1 MRISHSG
8 GCKAAAGE
16 GEHHLY
22 ESEDLNH
29 GLYGGGDLEELVF
42 NVGLFCSYWTMTDP
56 LFLCASSLQPPRGC
70 PVPQQPSP
78 RLAKVYIHLLHP
90 ERCEIPSDDPF
101 HDLFHFN
108 MLHPF
113 QMLKCLTCLGQF
125 FISFSYYL

>member
-29 GLYGGGDLEELVF
+29 GPYGGGDLEELVF

-56 LFLCASSLQPPRGC
+56 LFCAPPLYNPPEDVLCHSSQVHAWQKYTFTFYTPKD
-70 PVPQQPSP
+70 
-78 RLAKVYIHLLHP
+78 AKSHLMTLFMISSISICCILS
-90 ERCEIPSDDPF
+90 RC
-101 HDLFHFN
+101 LN
-108 MLHPF
+108 A
-113 QMLKCLTCLGQF
+113 
-125 FISFSYYL
+125 